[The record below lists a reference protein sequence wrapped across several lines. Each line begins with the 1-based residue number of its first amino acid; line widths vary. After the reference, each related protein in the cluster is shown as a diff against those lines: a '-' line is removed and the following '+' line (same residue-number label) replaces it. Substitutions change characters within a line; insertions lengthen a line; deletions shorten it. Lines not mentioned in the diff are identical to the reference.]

1 MLAIRLQRVGRTG
14 HAMYRI
20 IVQEAQRQPTSGR
33 VIAFVGTYDPH
44 TKATKVQVEPAQKF
58 LDAGA
63 QPSPR
68 VVKLLKNAGV
78 KMPAWV
84 EKTPTK
90 KAKVIRHSEKLRKN
104 QPKQPKTVVAEVKE
118 VEAAESETAEPAEEV
133 KE

>member
-1 MLAIRLQRVGRTG
+1 MLAIRLQRVGHTG

-44 TKATKVQVEPAQKF
+44 TKDCKIQVEPAQKF

-68 VVKLLKNAGV
+68 VVKLLKAAGV
-78 KMPAWV
+78 KMPSWV
-84 EKTPTK
+84 EKSSTT
-90 KAKVIRHSEKLRKN
+90 KAKAIRHTEKLRKN
-104 QPKQPKTVVAEVKE
+104 QPKVEKAKE
-118 VEAAESETAEPAEEV
+118 VEAVETIEAIEAVEKVEE
-133 KE
+133 